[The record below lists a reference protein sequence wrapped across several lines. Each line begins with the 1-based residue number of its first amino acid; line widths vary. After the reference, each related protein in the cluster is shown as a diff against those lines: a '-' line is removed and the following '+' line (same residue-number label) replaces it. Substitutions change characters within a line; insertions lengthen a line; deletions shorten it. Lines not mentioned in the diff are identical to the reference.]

1 MEKTNNNV
9 ISNKSK
15 EPPKPIYIFHRDE
28 NGELILWNFKIKR
41 PIMKFNA
48 HDQGI
53 LKFDIFESFNNN
65 DDNDDKIWKLDK
77 LKLDQLNEK
86 STTFTS
92 SGSVGVENVE
102 NLIKLDKKI
111 IINFRNFCKF
121 GACEKGR
128 CMALKLFHNPN
139 DKTPHNYFMLL
150 IYDNGY
156 VKLWTIN
163 NSIDDDKKSERKDNE
178 CECKVVQNW
187 CKKEH
192 KGHGMAIDVSLD
204 RKFAIS
210 TASDN
215 KIVKYTFTE
224 SLANEPIVDSVLLK
238 YSGISDV
245 RIRSDGKIFAT
256 AGWDS
261 KIRVF
266 SSKSLKPLAILSYH
280 RDSVYTIDFTK
291 INTFVTTKNIDRN
304 NNNYLIG
311 GGKDQRISLWEI
323 Y

>member
-1 MEKTNNNV
+1 MEKANNNV

-48 HDQGI
+48 HDQ
-53 LKFDIFESFNNN
+53 
-65 DDNDDKIWKLDK
+65 DDYLKIWKLDK
-77 LKLDQLNEK
+77 LKLDQLNEE

-139 DKTPHNYFMLL
+139 DETPHDYFMLL

-192 KGHGMAIDVSLD
+192 KGHD

-261 KIRVF
+261 N
-266 SSKSLKPLAILSYH
+266 
-280 RDSVYTIDFTK
+280 VYTIDFTK
-291 INTFVTTKNIDRN
+291 IITFVTTKKVDQN